1 MHRAGN
7 ALKWVLKRSCI
18 SFVVGCADIT
28 KYLSLMVQL
37 LSLQKHSAV
46 AFYLSWVALG
56 PLTALLQSR
65 VLFKS
70 VCRITMEREEEFLL
84 KAF

>member
-1 MHRAGN
+1 M
-7 ALKWVLKRSCI
+7 
-18 SFVVGCADIT
+18 VGCADIT

-56 PLTALLQSR
+56 PLTALLQR
-65 VLFKS
+65 VVLYIVYLLLFKS
-70 VCRITMEREEEFLL
+70 VCRITMEREEEFLQ

>member
-1 MHRAGN
+1 M
-7 ALKWVLKRSCI
+7 
-18 SFVVGCADIT
+18 
-28 KYLSLMVQL
+28 
-37 LSLQKHSAV
+37 SLQKHSAV
-46 AFYLSWVALG
+46 AFYLSWVAPG